1 MTRKKEN
8 SCPRPM
14 FESLYGK
21 TYSLDRAD
29 LPAAAK
35 LMASAFS
42 RDPSI
47 RYLLG
52 GIEAGSRDWEYFLCV
67 LRALYGKCL
76 ILSLD
81 EGINSLLILC
91 PPELKAVPTVSF
103 LVGGGAALFR
113 SFGPD
118 LFFRSLN
125 YEGNCRAVK
134 SRFAA
139 AHTWYCLCLAVSP
152 QLQGRGLGSRL
163 IRPALET
170 LEASRCSLYL
180 ETHRELNVSIYRH
193 LGFEL
198 LDSSP
203 IPGTNI
209 TQYAMMKG

>member
-1 MTRKKEN
+1 MEEKSFCPPDLYRKL
-8 SCPRPM
+8 CA
-14 FESLYGK
+14 GA
-21 TYSLDRAD
+21 YSLVSFD
-29 LPAAAK
+29 LPAAAR

-52 GIEAGSRDWEYFLCV
+52 GMEAGSRDWNYFLCILKAV
-67 LRALYGKCL
+67 YGKCL
-76 ILSLD
+76 ILSQSD
-81 EGINSLLILC
+81 EINSLLILF
-91 PPELKAVPTVSF
+91 PPELKAVPSLPF
-103 LVGGGAALFR
+103 LAYGGLTLFR
-113 SFGPD
+113 SFGPG

-134 SRFAA
+134 SRFAT

-152 QLQGRGLGSRL
+152 QLQGRGFASRL
-163 IRPALET
+163 IRPALEV
-170 LEASRCSLYL
+170 LEANRCSLYL

-198 LDSSP
+198 LDSAP

>member
-8 SCPRPM
+8 FCPWPM
-14 FESLYGK
+14 FKSLCGKVYG
-21 TYSLDRAD
+21 LGRPD
-29 LPAAAK
+29 LPAAAR

-52 GIEAGSRDWEYFLCV
+52 GTGAGSRDWEYFLCV
-67 LRALYGKCL
+67 LKAVYGKCL

-81 EGINSLLILC
+81 EEINSLLILF
-91 PPELKAVPTVSF
+91 PPELKAVPSLPF
-103 LVGGGAALFR
+103 LAYGGLTLFR
-113 SFGPD
+113 SFG
-118 LFFRSLN
+118 LGLLLRSLN
-125 YEGNCRAVK
+125 YERNCSRVK
-134 SRFAA
+134 GRFAT

-152 QLQGRGLGSRL
+152 QLQGRGFASRL
-163 IRPALET
+163 IRPALEE
-170 LEASRCSLYL
+170 LEANRCSLYL

-198 LDSSP
+198 LDASP

-209 TQYAMMKG
+209 VQYSMMKG

>member
-1 MTRKKEN
+1 MEEKSFCPPDLYRKL
-8 SCPRPM
+8 CA
-14 FESLYGK
+14 GA
-21 TYSLDRAD
+21 YSLVSSD

-52 GIEAGSRDWEYFLCV
+52 GTEAGGRDWEYFLCILKAV
-67 LRALYGKCL
+67 FGKCL
-76 ILSLD
+76 ILSQD
-81 EGINSLLILC
+81 EGLNSLLILF
-91 PPELKAVPTVSF
+91 PPGLKAVPTGSF
-103 LVGGGAALFR
+103 LLGGGAALFR
-113 SFGPD
+113 SFGPG
-118 LFFRSLN
+118 LFIRSLN

-134 SRFAA
+134 DRFAT

-152 QLQGRGLGSRL
+152 QLQGRGIASRL
-163 IRPALET
+163 IRPALEE
-170 LEASRCSLYL
+170 LEANRCSLYL

-198 LDSSP
+198 LDTAP

-209 TQYAMMKG
+209 AQYAMMKR